1 MTTNS
6 YAAILTA
13 FCACRVCCGPGAVG
27 ITASGAKP
35 QTEHTIAGPR
45 SIPLGSTVIIGHR
58 TYRVEDRTA
67 LRYDGRFDI
76 YFRTHKEARE
86 FGIRKM
92 TVTIITQ

>member
-1 MTTNS
+1 M
-6 YAAILTA
+6 AA
-13 FCACRVCCGPGAVG
+13 
-27 ITASGAKP
+27 
-35 QTEHTIAGPR
+35 PR
-45 SIPLGSTVIIGHR
+45 GVHFGSTVIIDGR
-58 TYRVEDRTA
+58 AYTAQDRTA